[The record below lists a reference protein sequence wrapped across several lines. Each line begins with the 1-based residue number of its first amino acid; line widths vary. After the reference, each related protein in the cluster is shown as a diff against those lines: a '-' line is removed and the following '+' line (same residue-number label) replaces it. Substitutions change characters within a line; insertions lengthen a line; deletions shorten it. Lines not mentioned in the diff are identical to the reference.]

1 VDQHTLRQPA
11 GAKRPRKRLG
21 RGNASGQGT
30 YAGRGL
36 KGQKARGSIKP
47 GFEGGQNPLVR
58 RLPRLRGFRNFN
70 RVEFQPVNLEDLAAR
85 FESGATI
92 DGAALVA
99 ARLLDDVDE
108 PFKVLARGELSHP
121 LEIKAPR
128 LSQSAKDAITAAG
141 GSFEELA
148 PAEKRVRNRIHRR
161 REAAAAAASATAAT
175 AAVVPAA
182 PAGDEPSAADADA
195 DADEDN

>member
-1 VDQHTLRQPA
+1 MDQHTLRQAA

-21 RGNASGQGT
+21 RGNATGQGT

-36 KGQKARGSIKP
+36 KGQKARNNIKP

-58 RLPRLRGFRNFN
+58 RLPRLRGFRNFR

-85 FESGATI
+85 FDAGSTV

-99 ARLLDDVDE
+99 ARLLDDADQ
-108 PFKVLARGELSHP
+108 PFKVLGRGELPHA
-121 LEIKAPR
+121 LEVRAPR
-128 LSQSAKDAITAAG
+128 LSQAAKDAITAAG

-148 PAEKRVRNRIHRR
+148 PAVKRVRNRIHRR
-161 REAAAAAASATAAT
+161 AAAAAAGGGS
-175 AAVVPAA
+175 
-182 PAGDEPSAADADA
+182 SDADA
-195 DADEDN
+195 DSDAAADEDD

>member
-21 RGNASGQGT
+21 RGNATGQGT

-36 KGQKARGSIKP
+36 KGQKARNNIKP

-58 RLPRLRGFRNFN
+58 RVPKLRGFRNFR

-85 FESGATI
+85 FESGATVDAEALAAAQLI
-92 DGAALVA
+92 DGP
-99 ARLLDDVDE
+99 DE

-121 LEIKAPR
+121 LTITAPR

-141 GSFEELA
+141 GSFEELS
-148 PAEKRVRNRIHRR
+148 PAVKRIRNRIHRR
-161 REAAAAAASATAAT
+161 QAAAPAAAASADDAASDD
-175 AAVVPAA
+175 
-182 PAGDEPSAADADA
+182 G
-195 DADEDN
+195 EDD